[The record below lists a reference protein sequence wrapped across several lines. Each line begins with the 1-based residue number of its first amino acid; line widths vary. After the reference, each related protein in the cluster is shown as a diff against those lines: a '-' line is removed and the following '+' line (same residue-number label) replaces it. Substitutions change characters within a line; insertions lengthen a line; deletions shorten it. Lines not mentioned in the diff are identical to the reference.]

1 MSFNV
6 VFMGTPEFAR
16 VFLEHLYVKKNFNI
30 KGVFTQPP
38 KKSHRGQK
46 INPSPVYRFAKEKNL
61 EVFCP
66 TSFSSSV
73 IDTIKK
79 INPEVIVVVAYGL
92 ILPPEVL
99 RMPSCGSVNVH
110 ASMLPKWRGAAPIQ
124 RSIMN
129 GDNKTG
135 ISIMKMEEGL
145 DEGPTYLQSEIKIE
159 ENDTYEDVCKNL
171 LDVGKI
177 SLDIFFS
184 EHKPYL
190 PLPQDPNKVTY
201 AKKIEKSEMQIN
213 FDETAFVAHK
223 KVCAF
228 SPKPGAWFL
237 FNQHRIKI
245 LSCIIKSQK
254 GEPSTILSQNF
265 LIACSDISIQPLIV
279 QREGKKIMTI
289 ENFIRGF
296 YFNPG
301 DLIRYNDEI

>member
-228 SPKPGAWFL
+228 SPKPGAWFVL
-237 FNQHRIKI
+237 GSDKYKIFNTEFISSDKI
-245 LSCIIKSQK
+245 TNFNKSKELILAFKKDYLLVKKIQK
-254 GEPSTILSQNF
+254 EGKNIMSIDDFERGYLKELNNIRKQLSQ
-265 LIACSDISIQPLIV
+265 
-279 QREGKKIMTI
+279 
-289 ENFIRGF
+289 
-296 YFNPG
+296 
-301 DLIRYNDEI
+301 